1 MIAFYNTFPH
11 YAVAFKFKISAF
23 SHNFSTFPGVEQEK
37 RAFHEVDDFGRPIV
51 KDSHQLAAAQK
62 EKNSRLKEAFGLSES
77 FKDGS
82 SFERNRQA
90 QEKADEELKQVDKKR
105 KKKDKKSKK
114 SKKKR
119 SRKDSTSSSSSSSS
133 SSSESS
139 SSESSLEVGFF
150 PLDLCSQL

>member
-1 MIAFYNTFPH
+1 M
-11 YAVAFKFKISAF
+11 
-23 SHNFSTFPGVEQEK
+23 
-37 RAFHEVDDFGRPIV
+37 DDFGRPIV
-51 KDSHQLAAAQK
+51 KDSHQLAQAQK
-62 EKNSRLKEAFGLSES
+62 EKNTRLKEAFGLSES

-90 QEKADEELKQVDKKR
+90 QEKADEEMKKEVDNKKR

-119 SRKDSTSSSSSSSS
+119 SRKNSTSSSSSSSS

-139 SSESSLEVGFF
+139 SSESSSEVRHFF
-150 PLDLCSQL
+150 PSSILANFDFFFVKPFYFPNCSSIGVWKNL